1 MQKLN
6 TQIQKTLAGLEF
18 EVAQTRKGTDYKIYD
33 ITECEAFWELWK
45 KDKESLKALGYVV
58 FKKDRYSAE
67 YYLRDMSKMNYDCSK
82 KVSKARSLENL
93 EKAREVKAA
102 NDEARKA
109 LAQKSKPKAK
119 AECKAKVAQKITDSN
134 NITKGLNISE
144 LVQLAQALKTL
155 SDLGFDV
162 TQVQM

>member
-6 TQIQKTLAGLEF
+6 TQVQKTLADLEF
-18 EVAQTRKGTDYKIYD
+18 EIAQTRKGTDYKIYD

-45 KDKESLKALGYVV
+45 ADKESLKALGYVV
-58 FKKDRYSAE
+58 FKKDKYSAE
-67 YYLRDMSKMNYDCSK
+67 YYLRDMSKMDYDCSK
-82 KVSKARSLENL
+82 KASKARSLKNF

-109 LAQKSKPKAK
+109 LAQKSKPNAK
-119 AECKAKVAQKITDSN
+119 TIRKVAQKNKKSN
-134 NITKGLNISE
+134 DITKGLNITE
-144 LVQLAQALKTL
+144 LAQLAQALKTL
-155 SDLGFDV
+155 NDLGFDV

>member
-6 TQIQKTLAGLEF
+6 TQVQKTLAGLEF

-33 ITECEAFWELWK
+33 ITECEAFWKLWK
-45 KDKESLKALGYVV
+45 ADKESLKALGYVV

-67 YYLRDMSKMNYDCSK
+67 YYLRDMSEMDYDCSK

-93 EKAREVKAA
+93 KKAREVKAA

-109 LAQKSKPKAK
+109 LAQKSKPKATR
-119 AECKAKVAQKITDSN
+119 KVAQKNAKSN

-144 LVQLAQALKTL
+144 LAQLAQALKTL
-155 SDLGFDV
+155 NDLGFDV